1 MTRLINNFEGGPDG
15 TTITVA
21 NSDQTGTENAF
32 DNLDSSGTG
41 NVLKF
46 KSAATLNR
54 PTAEYVMRIATGST
68 INVYPDV
75 RWETSMGAQSQIW
88 TRFYVYFTSIT
99 SNLRDLNLFTAWTSA
114 TTNGVGVYIQNSG
127 APISFAILNLK
138 TGVITYMPTVITAG
152 AWHRVEFR
160 ATLSAT
166 VGSADLTYYSGDSV
180 DSEDATDTVSITG
193 QNFGSATAN
202 RFTLGPDWSYQANM
216 LDTYLSNWE
225 LNNTGYPGPAP
236 FRQGLGYPTGNLTNS
251 VAPICDAS

>member
-15 TTITVA
+15 TTVTVA
-21 NSDQTGTENAF
+21 NSDQAGTEDAF
-32 DNLDSSGTG
+32 DVVDSSGTG

-54 PTAEYVMRIATGST
+54 PTAEYVLRIATGST

-88 TRFYVYFTSIT
+88 TRFYLYLTSVS
-99 SNLRDLNLFTAWTSA
+99 SNLRDLNLFSAWTSA
-114 TTNGVGVYIQNSG
+114 TTNGVAVYVQNSG
-127 APISFAILNLK
+127 TPSPLAIFNYK
-138 TGVITYMPTVITAG
+138 AGVSTFMATPITAG

-160 ATLSAT
+160 VTMST
-166 VGSADLTYYSGDSV
+166 TIGSADLTYYSGDNV
-180 DSEDATDTVSITG
+180 DTMTPTETLSLAG
-193 QNFGSATAN
+193 QNFGASTAN
-202 RFTLGPDWSYQANM
+202 RFALGPDVSYQANTP
-216 LDTYLSNWE
+216 DTYLSNWE
-225 LNNTGYPGPAP
+225 LNNTDYPGPAP